1 MRLTILDPRSSLA
14 TGDQDE
20 TDFSRP
26 LAGSGHFAQ
35 KFPGFVARQTQQL
48 LAAAVGQAL
57 QQQDVLVAEAGT
69 GTGKTFAYLVPALLS
84 GKRVL
89 ISTGTRALQDQLF
102 HRDLPAVTGVLGRP
116 VKIALLKGRANYL
129 CRHRLSLT
137 LHSNEGLFDNRARA
151 QELAY
156 IRGWAGVTHSG
167 DIAELAAV
175 PENSSLW
182 PQVTSTVEN
191 CLGQECPEY
200 ARCCV
205 LQVRR
210 RAQEAELVVI
220 NHHLLL
226 ADLLLKEEGFGAL
239 LPGADTVIVDEAH
252 QLPDIATQYFG
263 LSLSSHRL
271 QELLRDSRKEWR
283 ESAADVPGFEV
294 LVAAVESAL
303 VEFQQ
308 LCLHMEGRTEWC
320 ELQPLA
326 EFNRRLTEL
335 VAVLE
340 ALQRGFDGFAER
352 STGLENCRQ
361 RTAQVLEH
369 LRHFAAEDVELNQVR
384 WIERRGRG
392 FSLNLTPV
400 DAAGRFQS
408 SMRESHCGWI
418 FLSATLSI
426 NGSFQHFRERLGLEA
441 AEELLLGSPFD
452 YEHNAL
458 LYLPAGMPDVNSM
471 EYTPAVVQAAEPVIQ
486 ASRGRAFLLFT
497 SHRALRE
504 AASLVRERWPFPLL
518 VQGEAPRRRLL
529 EQFRELGNAVLLGT
543 ASFWEGVDVKGPALS
558 VVVIDRLPF
567 ASPGDPVI
575 KARLAALARR
585 GRDPFMDYQLPQ
597 AVLALKQGVGRLIR
611 DEVDTGVLMLCDPR
625 VTRKGYGRLFLDSLP
640 PMRRTAELDEA
651 RGFLALTFPSAA
663 GADA

>member
-1 MRLTILDPRSSLA
+1 M
-14 TGDQDE
+14 
-20 TDFSRP
+20 
-26 LAGSGHFAQ
+26 
-35 KFPGFVARQTQQL
+35 
-48 LAAAVGQAL
+48 LAAAVGRAL

-102 HRDLPAVTGVLGRP
+102 HRDLPAVTAVLGRP
-116 VKIALLKGRANYL
+116 VKTALLKGRANYL

-137 LHSNEGLFDNRARA
+137 LHSSDGLFDSHARA
-151 QELAY
+151 QELTC
-156 IRGWAGVTHSG
+156 IRAWAGVTRSG

-175 PENSSLW
+175 PENSPLW

-191 CLGQECPEY
+191 CLGQGCPEY

-205 LQVRR
+205 LEARR

-239 LPGADTVIVDEAH
+239 LPGVDTVIVDEAH

-271 QELLRDSRKEWR
+271 QELLRDARKEWR
-283 ESAADVPGFEV
+283 ESATDAAGFEP
-294 LVAAVESAL
+294 LLTAVDSAL
-303 VEFQQ
+303 AEFQQ
-308 LCLHMEGRTEWC
+308 LCLHVEGRAEWS

-326 EFNRRLTEL
+326 EFNRGLAVF

-340 ALQRGFDGFAER
+340 ALQLGFEKFAER

-369 LRHFAAEDVELNQVR
+369 LRQFAAEDIEFDQVR

-400 DAAGRFQS
+400 DTADRFQS
-408 SMRESHCGWI
+408 GMHESHCGWI

-426 NGSFQHFRERLGLEA
+426 NGSFQHFRERLGLET

-452 YEHNAL
+452 YAHNAL
-458 LYLPAGMPDVNSM
+458 LYLPADMPDVNSP
-471 EYTPAVVQAAEPVIQ
+471 EFTAAVVRMAEPVIQ
-486 ASRGRAFLLFT
+486 ASGGRAFLLFT
-497 SHRALRE
+497 SHRALHQ
-504 AASLVRERWPFPLL
+504 AAARVRECWPYPLL

-567 ASPGDPVI
+567 ASPGDPVM

-585 GRDPFMDYQLPQ
+585 GRDPFMEYQLPQ

-611 DEVDTGVLMLCDPR
+611 DEGDTGVLMLCDPR
-625 VTRKGYGRLFLDSLP
+625 ITRKGYGRLFLNSLP
-640 PMRRTAELDEA
+640 PMRRTVELEEV
-651 RGFLALTFPSAA
+651 RVFLECILASVT
-663 GADA
+663 GAVT

>member
-1 MRLTILDPRSSLA
+1 
-14 TGDQDE
+14 
-20 TDFSRP
+20 
-26 LAGSGHFAQ
+26 
-35 KFPGFVARQTQQL
+35 L
-48 LAAAVGQAL
+48 L
-57 QQQDVLVAEAGT
+57 QQDVLIAEAGT

-89 ISTGTRALQDQLF
+89 ISSGTRTLQDQLF
-102 HRDLPAVTGVLGRP
+102 HRDLPAVSEVLGRP
-116 VKIALLKGRANYL
+116 AKTALLKGRANYL

-137 LHSNEGLFDNRARA
+137 LNSSEGLFDSRARA
-151 QELAY
+151 RELAHV
-156 IRGWAGVTHSG
+156 RDWAGVTAHG
-167 DIAELAAV
+167 DIAELGAV
-175 PENSSLW
+175 PENSPVW

-191 CLGQECPEY
+191 CLGQDCPEY
-200 ARCCV
+200 SRCFV
-205 LQVRR
+205 LEARR
-210 RAQEAELVVI
+210 RAQEADLVVI

-239 LPGADTVIVDEAH
+239 LPGVDTVIVDEAH

-271 QELLRDSRKEWR
+271 HELLRDSRKEYR
-283 ESAADVPGFEV
+283 ETAADTPDFDLL
-294 LVAAVESAL
+294 LVAVESAL
-303 VEFQQ
+303 ADLQQ
-308 LCLHMEGRTEWC
+308 QCLQVEGRAEWR

-326 EFNRRLTEL
+326 EFNRRLNRLEL
-335 VAVLE
+335 ALIKLQQGLE
-340 ALQRGFDGFAER
+340 ALAER

-361 RTAQVLEH
+361 RTAQIVERLQQ
-369 LRHFAAEDVELNQVR
+369 FAADDAEQSQVR

-400 DAAGRFQS
+400 DAAGRFQGC
-408 SMRESHCGWI
+408 MREAHCGWI

-426 NGSFQHFRERLGLEA
+426 NGGFEHFRERLGLEQ

-458 LYLPAGMPDVNSM
+458 LYLPDGLPDVNSTA
-471 EYTPAVVQAAEPVIQ
+471 YTRAVVQAAEPVIH
-486 ASRGRAFLLFT
+486 ASGGRAFLLFT

-504 AASLVRERWPFPLL
+504 AAVLVRERWPFPLL

-529 EQFRELGNAVLLGT
+529 ERFRELGNAVLLGT

-567 ASPGDPVI
+567 AAPGDPVM
-575 KARLAALARR
+575 KARLAAFERQ
-585 GRDPFMDYQLPQ
+585 GRDPVLEYQLPQ
-597 AVLALKQGVGRLIR
+597 AVLTLKQGVGRLIR
-611 DEVDTGVLMLCDPR
+611 DDHDSGVLMLCDPR

-640 PMRRTAELDEA
+640 PMRRTTDLDEVQ
-651 RGFLALTFPSAA
+651 GFLAHILPVTAQAA
-663 GADA
+663 T